1 MMIQSLI
8 LLLCSSTTSLKR
20 LQMTRRSR
28 ELVMRMISAIISSVV
43 KETNKKRVHAAKGKA
58 KKS

>member
-1 MMIQSLI
+1 
-8 LLLCSSTTSLKR
+8 
-20 LQMTRRSR
+20 MTRRSR
-28 ELVMRMISAIISSVV
+28 ELVMRMISAMISSVV